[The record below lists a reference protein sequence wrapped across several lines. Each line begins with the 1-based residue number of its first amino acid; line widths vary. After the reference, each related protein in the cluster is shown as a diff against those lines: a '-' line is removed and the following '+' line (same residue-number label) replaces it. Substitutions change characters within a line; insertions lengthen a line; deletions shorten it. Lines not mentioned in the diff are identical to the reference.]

1 LQALAAMRIRSLS
14 LFALLFTACAADAG
28 GVGSAEAEQNGDATV
43 SFLSGFGLE
52 TTGTLRAGRGL
63 VVRYALDRL
72 PQCRGALGGG
82 APAWNVTGHYA
93 ENGGQEK
100 TFEVTDLSADGRDRV
115 SKPARIALSQGG
127 DVALWFTV
135 SNRWGCIEYDSQFG
149 QNFHFSVGGATPDT
163 QASLVFKAGG
173 AVEQEGALQ
182 AGGKVRV
189 RYEQD
194 RLPACRRTHM
204 GNPAWG
210 ISGYASLNGAPARAF
225 DTGRPIG
232 ADREAV
238 DAILDLPQGG
248 ELALWFQ
255 VASLGGCTEY
265 DSKQGQNYRF
275 RVAP

>member
-1 LQALAAMRIRSLS
+1 MRIRCLS
-14 LFALLFTACAADAG
+14 LLALLLSACAPDAG
-28 GVGSAEAEQNGDATV
+28 DAASAEAEQNGDATV
-43 SFLSGFGLE
+43 SFLSGYRQE
-52 TTGTLRAGRGL
+52 TSGALRAGRGL

-93 ENGGQEK
+93 ENGGPEK
-100 TFEVTDLSADGRDRV
+100 TFEVTELSADGRDRV

-163 QASLVFKAGG
+163 QASLVFKADGSI
-173 AVEQEGALQ
+173 AQEGALQ
-182 AGGKVRV
+182 AGAKVRV
-189 RYEQD
+189 RYEQG
-194 RLPACRRTHM
+194 RLPGCRRTHM

-210 ISGYASLNGAPARAF
+210 ITGYASLDGEPARAF
-225 DTGRPIG
+225 DTGRPVG
-232 ADREAV
+232 GDREPV
-238 DAILDLPQGG
+238 DAILDLPRGG

-275 RVAP
+275 AVAP